1 MFLFWQSLQ
10 VVCNVVCTT
19 RFLVTGEKKIDVKL
33 LMMFALLG
41 STFVKRHDFWN
52 ACAQRPDWKR
62 GSTI

>member
-1 MFLFWQSLQ
+1 M
-10 VVCNVVCTT
+10 VCNVVCTT